1 MKHPGGPNGIARVLK
16 RGSQEGQ
23 SQRRRL
29 EEGEG
34 WRRTG
39 EEGMFEGATLL
50 ALKMGE
56 GVKSQGTKAA

>member
-1 MKHPGGPNGIARVLK
+1 MRVLK